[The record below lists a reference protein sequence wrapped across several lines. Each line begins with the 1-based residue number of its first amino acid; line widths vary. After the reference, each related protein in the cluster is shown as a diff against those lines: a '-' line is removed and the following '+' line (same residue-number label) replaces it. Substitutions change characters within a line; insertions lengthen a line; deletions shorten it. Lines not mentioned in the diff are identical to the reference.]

1 MSEEATRTVVMRWFD
16 SLESGDGE
24 TAMAC
29 LDDNVRWVNSPGEP
43 GKSGGVPGLS
53 AIIPWLGD
61 FLNKEDVMATF
72 GPWGERQEPIKYEV
86 LNIMFKDDQ
95 ALALVHEVAR
105 IKATGL
111 IYDVE
116 FVQRLQVVGE
126 KIVMLRAYWDTSQAV
141 AAFRGDMPTRLLA
154 AAGAGNTDDAE
165 LILPFGAN
173 PNQTDP
179 VTTESALMIA
189 AEHGHV
195 EMVKMLLAYGAEPNL
210 VSRKS
215 GNTALHNAC
224 RTGQEAAVKALVEAG
239 AFVNLQSPTTC
250 RTPRDEALEHGFPE
264 CAEILTKASTNTELV
279 GHYKGYLDLSVI
291 GLQRKEEFQVL
302 LNQGGTAVIV
312 VDELPIEA
320 ESSALGTW
328 ECVEPHKVKVGCIQ
342 FRSGKLLSQWISES
356 DGGRNDDVSTAQIAL
371 EATIDTQGNMKG
383 ELLVEVVEFNVRR
396 FPNPENV
403 PAPVPLVDV
412 RRISLDDFTFPSCQ
426 KQVQQG

>member
-1 MSEEATRTVVMRWFD
+1 MSEENTRAVVTRWFD
-16 SLESGDGE
+16 SLEAGDGE

-29 LDDNVRWVNSPGEP
+29 LDDNVRWINSPGES
-43 GKSGGVPGLS
+43 GKPGGVLGLS

-116 FVQRLQVVGE
+116 FVQRLQVKGDV
-126 KIVMLRAYWDTSQAV
+126 IIMLRAYWDTSQAV
-141 AAFRGDMPTRLLA
+141 AAFRGDMPVRLLA
-154 AAGAGNTDDAE
+154 AAGAGNTDEAE

-173 PNQTDP
+173 PNQIDP
-179 VTTESALMIA
+179 VSMESALMIA

-195 EMVKMLLAYGAEPNL
+195 DMVKMLLSYGAELNL

-224 RTGQEAAVKALVEAG
+224 RTGQKAAVKALVEAG
-239 AFVNLQSPTTC
+239 AFVNLQSPTTG
-250 RTPRDEALEHGFPE
+250 RTPLDEALQYGFPE
-264 CAEILTKASTNTELV
+264 CAEILSTAGANTELV
-279 GHYKGYLDLSVI
+279 GHYKGFLDLSVI
-291 GLQRKEEFQVL
+291 GFPRQEEFQVL
-302 LNQGGTAVIV
+302 LNPGGTAIIV

-328 ECVEPHKVKVGCIQ
+328 KRVGPQKVKVGCIQ
-342 FRSGKLLSQWISES
+342 FRTGELLSQWIPES
-356 DGGRNDDVSTAQIAL
+356 AGGRKDKVCNAQIAL
-371 EATIDTQGNMKG
+371 EATVDTQGNMTG
-383 ELLVEVVEFNVRR
+383 EVLVEVVEFNVRR
-396 FPNPENV
+396 FPNPKNV
-403 PAPVPLVDV
+403 PTPVPLKDV
-412 RRISLDDFTFPSCQ
+412 RRISLDDFTFPPRQ
-426 KQVQQG
+426 KQAQ